1 MNITSGNYQNNI
13 ASAYNPNFS
22 ARAKVSLGKDYIEGL
37 RAKYLE
43 GTNQDSQPKLRT
55 GVVQQFVPEVYAA
68 YISKVRDMV
77 RLFKKKVTNIGKE
90 ADIAELK
97 GTKDGAI
104 EVFYNGENKGVYV
117 LPYEKEES
125 FLYITAKDKL
135 EDLSDLHGG
144 VPNLYPVSMYKTYF
158 ATMMGKPDTFKKI
171 RYASGQVEGMN
182 SGNIVAKKSKTVTF
196 DELLTDLE
204 KTNI

>member
-1 MNITSGNYQNNI
+1 MNITSRNYQNNCP
-13 ASAYNPNFS
+13 STYSPNFS
-22 ARAKVSLGKDYIEGL
+22 AKAKVNLGKDYIEGI
-37 RAKYLE
+37 RTRYFE
-43 GTNQDSQPKLRT
+43 GTSQYSQPKLRT
-55 GVVQQFVPEVYAA
+55 GVVQQFVPELYAA
-68 YISKVRDMV
+68 YVSKVRDMV

-104 EVFYNGENKGVYV
+104 EVFYNGENKGVYI
-117 LPYEKEES
+117 LPYDKEES

-135 EDLSDLHGG
+135 EDLSEVHGG

-158 ATMMGKPDTFKKI
+158 ATILGKPDTFKKI
-171 RYASGQVEGMN
+171 RYASGQVEGLH
-182 SGNIVAKKSKTVTF
+182 SSNIIAKKSKTVTF

-204 KTNI
+204 KTNM